1 MCPGEVGSLCV
12 PSTATQ
18 AVLCASVVSLWGVL
32 TLLLVA
38 YKYRHS
44 LYDR

>member
-1 MCPGEVGSLCV
+1 MCPGEVGGLCV

-18 AVLCASVVSLWGVL
+18 AILAASVVTLWAVL